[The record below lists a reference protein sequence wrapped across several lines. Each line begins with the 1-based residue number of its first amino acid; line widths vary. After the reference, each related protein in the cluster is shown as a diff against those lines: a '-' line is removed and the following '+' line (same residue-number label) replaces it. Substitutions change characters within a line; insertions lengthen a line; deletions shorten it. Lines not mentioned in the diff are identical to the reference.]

1 MSRAASRGA
10 QEKRRPIL
18 HVHAGADERDRAWL
32 DDDELDAIPTVTKR
46 DDAEGLT
53 RTAKAVY
60 RERRDGRR
68 ADGSL
73 DGRKFA
79 RSFKARSTIAKTL
92 EVDSDTVWRAD
103 GELEQKGYLAA
114 DPVQQGRTKI
124 YELRRG
130 SSPHGPHDA
139 VESPHDA
146 VRRFPS
152 ERAALTGG
160 EARSDDRTASEP
172 SPAEAGSAAVR
183 DEPESREGLGRVP
196 RGGRDPLE
204 RGRSSSDC
212 RREPEDVA
220 WLERAPAPD
229 RLDVAEYRAA
239 VEWLD
244 RVTNRIDGARP
255 TLEMLAAGACDD
267 CRHEFPQ
274 LERLGSCIL
283 CRGCVS
289 RRLGVGMRV
298 ATDAVTFGE
307 REMPM
312 PRRVVLPAGVSA

>member
-1 MSRAASRGA
+1 MSGAASRGA
-10 QEKRRPIL
+10 QNKRRPIL
-18 HVHAGADERDRAWL
+18 HVQQGGGEGARTWL

-46 DDAEGLT
+46 DDANGLT

-60 RERRDGRR
+60 RARRDPG
-68 ADGSL
+68 
-73 DGRKFA
+73 DGRKFS
-79 RSFKARSTIAKTL
+79 RSWQSRRTIADKIGVAET
-92 EVDSDTVWRAD
+92 DTVWRAD
-103 GELEQKGYLAA
+103 DELEAKGYIAK
-114 DPVQQGRTKI
+114 DPVQQGRTVT

-130 SSPHGPHDA
+130 PQPLGPHGA

-146 VRRFPS
+146 VLRFPS

-183 DEPESREGLGRVP
+183 NEPETREGLGRVP
-196 RGGRDPLE
+196 RGGRDPQE
-204 RGRSSSDC
+204 RGRSSNDC

-220 WLERAPAPD
+220 WLESAPAPD
-229 RLDVAEYRAA
+229 RLDVPEYRAA

-244 RVTNRIDGARP
+244 RLADRVDGERP
-255 TLEMLAAGACDD
+255 ALETVMAGACDD
-267 CRHEFPQ
+267 CGVDFPQ
-274 LERLGSCIL
+274 LERLGSCEL

-289 RRLGVGMRV
+289 RRLGAGTRAVSEAV
-298 ATDAVTFGE
+298 ALGE

-312 PRRVVLPAGVSA
+312 PRRVLLPAGVRA